1 VDVEGRNG
9 HFDAFAVGRQK
20 VEAHQ
25 EATYREKRVHD
36 YESVQQNHRVQPLIV
51 LQNYIQ
57 YSELEK
63 FKRNTSIVSV

>member
-36 YESVQQNHRVQPLIV
+36 YDRVQPLIV

-63 FKRNTSIVSV
+63 FKRNTSIVLV